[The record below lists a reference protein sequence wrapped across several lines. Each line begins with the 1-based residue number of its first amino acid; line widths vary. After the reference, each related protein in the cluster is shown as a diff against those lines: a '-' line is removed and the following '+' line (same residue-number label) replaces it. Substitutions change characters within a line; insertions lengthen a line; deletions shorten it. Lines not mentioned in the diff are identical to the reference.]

1 MKNLIHY
8 FPYIII
14 YLKKSKHI
22 RKVIAS
28 PVIKLETNRC
38 NNSCDINITEF
49 RLEVGCR
56 SVLVIPIKQ
65 SLSFS

>member
-1 MKNLIHY
+1 MSMKNLIHY

-28 PVIKLETNRC
+28 PVIKFDLRQ
-38 NNSCDINITEF
+38 
-49 RLEVGCR
+49 
-56 SVLVIPIKQ
+56 VLVGKE
-65 SLSFS
+65 

>member
-28 PVIKLETNRC
+28 PVIKFDLRQ
-38 NNSCDINITEF
+38 
-49 RLEVGCR
+49 
-56 SVLVIPIKQ
+56 VLVGKEKAKQ
-65 SLSFS
+65 DVVDYHILSNTRSPLNTHPLSG